1 MHKCKCSISQYNQHE
16 HFVSIIKQ
24 FTCNELHIVK
34 SHRKTVVLAL
44 TANIPIIHVTP
55 SKGNSIIAPSID
67 DLIIHT

>member
-1 MHKCKCSISQYNQHE
+1 MSILYY
-16 HFVSIIKQ
+16 KLRR

>member
-1 MHKCKCSISQYNQHE
+1 MSILCQ
-16 HFVSIIKQ
+16 IIKQ

>member
-1 MHKCKCSISQYNQHE
+1 MNTNFINM
-16 HFVSIIKQ
+16 IILYYKLKR

>member
-1 MHKCKCSISQYNQHE
+1 MTIFCK
-16 HFVSIIKQ
+16 IIRQ
-24 FTCNELHIVK
+24 FTCNELNIVK

-55 SKGNSIIAPSID
+55 SRGNSIIAPSID